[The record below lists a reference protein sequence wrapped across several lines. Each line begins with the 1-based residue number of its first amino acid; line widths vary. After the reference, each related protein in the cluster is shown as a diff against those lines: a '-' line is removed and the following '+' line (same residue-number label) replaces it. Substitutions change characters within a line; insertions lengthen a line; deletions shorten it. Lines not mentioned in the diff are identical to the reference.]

1 MKKETDIEHF
11 GKIPPSATDL
21 EEIVLGAIMLEKDC
35 METVLLHIDEND
47 FYLNAHQLIFW
58 AAHKLHKE
66 SKPIDMLTVI
76 TELRSA
82 NKLYE
87 VGGVLFI
94 SQLTNKIGSTA
105 HVEYHSLII
114 KEKSLA
120 RKQIRLYSEQMAKL
134 YEASSDPIEVMTDTQ
149 QSLEKMGTHVSTD
162 ISIAAVYEA
171 AVDTIKRASES
182 KTGLSG
188 TTTGYDSIDSFTGGF
203 AKGDLIILAGLPGT
217 FKSALAISFIWKAA
231 KRGTPTHMF
240 QLEMDRSQV
249 GMRIIAAETGI
260 DINRLKTGRVSDT
273 ERAFVEKVE
282 DRIVSTPMSV
292 DVSSNLTISQIINSS
307 AKVVRE
313 RGVEIIV
320 VDYLQDRKS
329 TRLNSSH

>member
-1 MKKETDIEHF
+1 
-11 GKIPPSATDL
+11 
-21 EEIVLGAIMLEKDC
+21 
-35 METVLLHIDEND
+35 
-47 FYLNAHQLIFW
+47 
-58 AAHKLHKE
+58 
-66 SKPIDMLTVI
+66 
-76 TELRSA
+76 
-82 NKLYE
+82 
-87 VGGVLFI
+87 
-94 SQLTNKIGSTA
+94 
-105 HVEYHSLII
+105 
-114 KEKSLA
+114 
-120 RKQIRLYSEQMAKL
+120 
-134 YEASSDPIEVMTDTQ
+134 
-149 QSLEKMGTHVSTD
+149 MGTHVSTD

-171 AVDTIKRASES
+171 AVDTMKRASDS

-260 DINRLKTGRVSDT
+260 DINRLKTGMVSDT

-320 VDYLQDRKS
+320 VDYLQLADLEKGKDNTDESAIDTAVR
-329 TRLNSSH
+329 RLKVAAKKLGVTLILLAGFNREGNKDHKRPPKIGRAHV